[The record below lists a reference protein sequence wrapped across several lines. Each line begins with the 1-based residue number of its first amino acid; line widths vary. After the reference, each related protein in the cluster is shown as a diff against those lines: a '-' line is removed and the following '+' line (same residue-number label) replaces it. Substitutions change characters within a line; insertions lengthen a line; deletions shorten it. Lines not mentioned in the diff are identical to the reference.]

1 MQPVSWCDD
10 PKTSQQFCWTV
21 GRPSASIGAPP
32 MQIIRVALI
41 ALVAGTVAGC
51 HTPPRHAAQP
61 AAPAA
66 HGSVLTR
73 NQLAEIFADRR
84 SKGAMVS
91 VRATSPTEYAIDF
104 ATPSPPI
111 TGTQYRYESF
121 TIRKTDL
128 DPTLAAEIGRVSI
141 RPSGPGG

>member
-1 MQPVSWCDD
+1 
-10 PKTSQQFCWTV
+10 
-21 GRPSASIGAPP
+21 

-41 ALVAGTVAGC
+41 ALVVGTLGGC
-51 HTPPRHAAQP
+51 HAPLRRPTQSAVP
-61 AAPAA
+61 A
-66 HGSVLTR
+66 HDTRLTR

-91 VRATSPTEYAIDF
+91 VRVVSPTEYAIDF

-111 TGTQYRYESF
+111 VGTQYRYESF
-121 TIRKTDL
+121 TIRKAEL
-128 DPTLAAEIGRVSI
+128 DQALAAEIGHVAI